1 MSKQLTNEEQKI
13 INRIGVEV
21 VYGCF
26 GCLKNE
32 NYLIGGD
39 FKKYGED
46 IARAIGAKEYRRN
59 DIYFGIE
66 AMDLVKRIEF
76 DKRNDMDVFLIY
88 FYWDKEKVIPYLHE
102 CGSEMHLLFNFLK
115 EGKEKDQDILKY
127 EEQIIKIYNT
137 YSDYGKEQSQGLKV
151 LEKAIAASL
160 LLDDVKDPNKNIAKI
175 VSDTKNPD
183 FNKEL
188 GKEIISSKDVFRTME
203 KYINF
208 TPYKNEVIF
217 NKETLEQQI
226 VDFIRLKGLDY
237 FIDLGIGKRESL
249 PEEIQKH
256 LDRLDEYYKEYFTKM
271 NEWLHFEFSSEDEL
285 FKKLSTK
292 KSSKTR
298 AVLDVYDA
306 VKPIDTI
313 SNPVQCVKF
322 IEAHRLYPQEDTN
335 VIILFNT
342 KHDVTDVATF
352 KTKKELLEICSRP
365 WGINNIIIS
374 EDKKIANKMKD
385 IINQFHVNYD
395 TLICKY
401 DAENKAMNIESDYYG
416 TTYQVNISEK
426 EISDNLEERVN
437 RVSNIRKQFQE

>member
-249 PEEIQKH
+249 TEEIQKH

>member
-256 LDRLDEYYKEYFTKM
+256 LDRLD
-271 NEWLHFEFSSEDEL
+271 
-285 FKKLSTK
+285 
-292 KSSKTR
+292 
-298 AVLDVYDA
+298 
-306 VKPIDTI
+306 
-313 SNPVQCVKF
+313 
-322 IEAHRLYPQEDTN
+322 
-335 VIILFNT
+335 
-342 KHDVTDVATF
+342 
-352 KTKKELLEICSRP
+352 
-365 WGINNIIIS
+365 
-374 EDKKIANKMKD
+374 
-385 IINQFHVNYD
+385 
-395 TLICKY
+395 
-401 DAENKAMNIESDYYG
+401 
-416 TTYQVNISEK
+416 
-426 EISDNLEERVN
+426 
-437 RVSNIRKQFQE
+437 